1 MYRRKP
7 MVMDAVGETSFP
19 PTRTAAMAA
28 VAVVAALLLSLT
40 PVGTA
45 SAVQSPQ
52 DRVVSD
58 DPANWTPHVLN
69 GSVRAFV
76 QVGDRIVVGGAFSEV
91 QEAGAGKPVLARQ
104 NIFAF
109 DATTG
114 AIDPSFAPTADGQVA
129 ALLAAPD
136 SASVYVGGHFSQING
151 VNSRRLARLQLSN
164 GQPVPG
170 FNVPAFNGIVK
181 DLRMI
186 GSQLVLAGSFS
197 RVGGQDR
204 TALASLDSATGAV
217 TPFMN
222 LPFES
227 TRDGARQVIKM
238 DVSPDGSRLVGVG
251 NFTAVSGQPRVQIV
265 MLDTSGSVA
274 TLAAWQTNFYAT
286 NCNPIFDTY
295 MRDLDFSPDGAYF
308 IVSTTGAYGGSEGPC
323 DVITRWETSTTGS
336 GLLPTWRNY
345 TGGDTTYAVAVTGT
359 AIYIGG
365 HMRWVNNPFAG
376 DAAGPGAIPR
386 EGIAALDPGNGMPF
400 SWDPGRAR
408 GVGVFD
414 LLATPTGLWVGSDTD
429 RIGGEIHRKLAFF
442 PLDGGTD
449 PPPNLVGTLPNDVYL
464 LGRPP
469 IADPTVLYRVNAGG
483 PALASVDDGPD
494 WQAGTSSPYVNTGNN
509 ASWTPVPTVNA
520 SVPDSDTD
528 RAPRALFDSERW
540 DSGTPPEMQW
550 TFLVPA
556 GTKVRVRL
564 YLANR
569 CGCTSAVGSRVFDI
583 DIDGTNVLD
592 NLDLVAQYGD
602 QVGAMESFDT
612 VSDGSV
618 EILLRHVVENPLIN
632 GIELIDLDQPP
643 FPGLPRDPS
652 VLHRV
657 NAGGPALLS
666 ADDGPDWQA
675 GTSSPY
681 VNTGNNATWGAVPT
695 VNPSVPDSDTDRAP
709 RALFDSER
717 WDSGTPPEMQ
727 WTFPVPAGTNVRV
740 RLYLANRCGCT
751 SAVGSRVF
759 DVDIDGTNVLDDL
772 DLVAQYGDQVGAMES
787 FDTVS
792 DGSVEILL
800 RHVVENPLINGIE
813 LIDLDVPP
821 GGGDGGVLDVQRHQF
836 FTGSDAPEPTVEE
849 PGADPWRLARGA
861 MLVDGTLYTGWADG
875 RLYIR
880 SFDGTTF
887 GPRSAVEL
895 FGNSFTSDLANVT
908 GMTYADGRVFYTLFG
923 DNRLFWRAFLPESR
937 SVGAA
942 RFAAGGDVA
951 ALDPTRVAGMFV
963 SGSRLYFADQQDGD
977 LYSVGLTG
985 AAVSGPAVAADATID
1000 WRSRGAFV
1008 WNGTPTGGPNLPPT
1022 AAFDISCAGLTCT
1035 ADGSASSDP
1044 DGTITEYEWSF
1055 GDGSPPGT
1063 GSQVVHAYDTDGT
1076 YDVTLTVT
1084 DNDGAAVG
1092 TTEAVTVE
1100 TPPPSSIDFRA
1111 AASSSLNVVSPSV
1124 AIPAAVQE
1132 GDALLL
1138 FVTTNTLAAWTS
1150 EPAGW
1155 SLVGEQTSPA
1165 SPQIRTRLY
1174 SRVAA
1179 AGDAGQQVV
1188 VGLESRSKT
1197 DMTVLAYTG
1206 LSAAPV
1212 VAWASAGETVN
1223 RIDHRAPDITVPE
1236 PGSWVVSYFAD
1247 KSSDTSSWDV
1257 PGATERIE
1265 TIGAGSGRITSV
1277 ATDSAGAVPVGTWT
1291 GLTAVASATSARA
1304 TMWTVVL
1311 A

>member
-1 MYRRKP
+1 
-7 MVMDAVGETSFP
+7 
-19 PTRTAAMAA
+19 MAA

-632 GIELIDLDQPP
+632 GIELIDLD
-643 FPGLPRDPS
+643 
-652 VLHRV
+652 
-657 NAGGPALLS
+657 
-666 ADDGPDWQA
+666 
-675 GTSSPY
+675 
-681 VNTGNNATWGAVPT
+681 
-695 VNPSVPDSDTDRAP
+695 
-709 RALFDSER
+709 
-717 WDSGTPPEMQ
+717 
-727 WTFPVPAGTNVRV
+727 
-740 RLYLANRCGCT
+740 
-751 SAVGSRVF
+751 
-759 DVDIDGTNVLDDL
+759 
-772 DLVAQYGDQVGAMES
+772 
-787 FDTVS
+787 
-792 DGSVEILL
+792 
-800 RHVVENPLINGIE
+800 
-813 LIDLDVPP
+813 VPP